1 MKFVAERLTFTCTP
15 FNEGPCVAGQAGNSR
30 ARLIFHLFLM
40 NSSVSPR
47 QNADLL
53 ELKYAHWCEDQSSV
67 EPTWAAFFEGF
78 ELGSAQVKRKED
90 AAAASTGSSAPASDA
105 DLAFF
110 GKVVSLIY
118 NYRTLGHTQAAINP
132 LSVPERNPRL
142 KIEQF
147 GLSAADLDREVWNA
161 FFRHGDRM
169 KLRDMVTALEATYSG
184 KIGFEFMHIHNTT
197 VRHWVRERIENHALH
212 LDQSPSKKLRSLRWV
227 LEAEAFE
234 NFLGKRFLGEKR
246 FSNEG
251 GEGAM
256 ILLNVLLEACPSSGV
271 KEIEMGMS
279 HRGRMNVLANFVR
292 KSLTTVLYEFTPNYE
307 PDLVAGDGDVKYH
320 LGYESVR
327 ELSDGNVRVSLA
339 ANPSHLEAVN
349 SIVEGKARARQR
361 VLSEEAGEIDRG
373 RVLPILL
380 HGDAAFAGQGSVAE
394 VLNLSQL
401 KGYRTGGTIHLII
414 NNQIGFTTSPAD
426 ARSTDYAT
434 DVAKMVEAPILHV
447 NGEEPMELYW
457 AALFALEF
465 RQKFGRDIVIDMYCY
480 RRQGHNEAD
489 QAAFTQPIIA
499 KKIADRP
506 TFGVIYK
513 QQLVAEGVI
522 SQAHLEALEQSIWN
536 TLEDGYQKMV
546 ALQEAGDRTAFSG
559 STGVVQ
565 PTYSHA
571 PVATGIAA
579 EQFQKIGKVLTT
591 TPEGFN
597 LNPTLEKRFIPRRA
611 EVLANGGP
619 IDWAFAESL
628 AFGSLLLEGKPVRL
642 SGQDCRRGTFS
653 QRHAVFYDYETRE
666 RYIPLEHLDS
676 TQAKFCVHNS
686 FLSEFAV
693 LGFDY
698 GYSLSYPSMLTLWEA
713 QFGDFAN
720 GAQVIIDQFIS
731 SAESKWQTPTDLVM
745 LLPHGYE
752 GMGPE
757 HSSARLERFLQL
769 CADKNMIVGNFTTPA
784 QYFHALRRQKHR
796 DYRKPLVLMTP
807 KSLLSRPEAVSHE
820 SDFTEG
826 TCFQEVLPDPKVFAN
841 PAEVNRVIFCSG
853 KVYYDLVA
861 ARDEKGIGNA
871 AIVRIEQLYPFHED
885 LVKAIIGVYSNCSNF
900 IWCQE
905 EPRNMGAWSYI
916 APRLEEVAGSKIRY
930 AGRGTASSPAAGSK
944 AMHYREQKALV
955 ARAFEI

>member
-1 MKFVAERLTFTCTP
+1 MKRRAWRAKREIRRLASFIH
-15 FNEGPCVAGQAGNSR
+15 S
-30 ARLIFHLFLM
+30 FLM

-53 ELKYAHWCEDQSSV
+53 ESKYTEWCEDPKSV
-67 EPTWAAFFEGF
+67 DATWAAFFEGF
-78 ELGSAQVKRKED
+78 ELGSAQVKRKEE
-90 AAAASTGSSAPASDA
+90 AAAAGVSAPASDA

-132 LSVPERNPRL
+132 LDEPEHNPRL
-142 KIEQF
+142 KLEQF
-147 GLSAADLDREVWNA
+147 GLTTADLDREVWNA
-161 FFRHGDRM
+161 FFRHGDKM
-169 KLRDMVTALEATYSG
+169 KLRDMVAALEATYSN

-197 VRHWVRERIENHALH
+197 VRHWVRERIENHA
-212 LDQSPSKKLRSLRWV
+212 QRSEETPGKKLNSLCWV

-251 GEGAM
+251 GEGAI
-256 ILLNVLLEACPSSGV
+256 ILLNALLEACPSQGV

-279 HRGRMNVLANFVR
+279 HRGRMNILANFVR
-292 KSLTTVLYEFTPNYE
+292 KSLTTVLYEFTPSYE

-320 LGYESVR
+320 LGYESIR
-327 ELSDGNVRVSLA
+327 ELPDGNVRVSLA

-349 SIVEGKARARQR
+349 SLVEGKARARQR
-361 VLSEEAGEIDRG
+361 VLSEEGGEIDR
-373 RVLPILL
+373 RQVLPILL

-414 NNQIGFTTSPAD
+414 NNQIGFTTVPAD
-426 ARSTDYAT
+426 ARSSAYAT
-434 DVAKMVEAPILHV
+434 DVAKMIEAPILHV

-457 AALFALEF
+457 TALFALEF

-489 QAAFTQPIIA
+489 QAAFTQPIVA

-506 TFGVIYK
+506 TFGKIYK

-522 SQAHLEALEQSIWN
+522 SQADLDSLEQAIWDK
-536 TLEDGYQKMV
+536 LETGYQKMLE
-546 ALQEAGDRTAFSG
+546 LQEAGDRTAFSG
-559 STGVVQ
+559 STGIVQ
-565 PTYSHA
+565 PAYSHA
-571 PVATGIAA
+571 PVPTGIDRDTL
-579 EQFQKIGKVLTT
+579 QHIGKVLTT
-591 TPEGFN
+591 VPGDFH
-597 LNPTLEKRFIPRRA
+597 LNPTLEKRFIPRRVEA
-611 EVLANGGP
+611 LANGGP

-628 AFGSLLLEGKPVRL
+628 AFGSLLMEGTPVRL

-666 RYIPLEHLDS
+666 RYIPLEHLDPAQS
-676 TQAKFCVHNS
+676 RFCVHNS

-698 GYSLSYPSMLTLWEA
+698 GYSLSYPSMLTMWEA
-713 QFGDFAN
+713 QFGDFSN

-731 SAESKWQTPTDLVM
+731 SAESKWQTPSDLVM

-769 CADKNMIVGNFTTPA
+769 CAEKNLIVGNFTTPA

-796 DYRKPLVLMTP
+796 DFRKPLVLMTP
-807 KSLLSRPEAVSHE
+807 KSLLSRAEAVSQE
-820 SDFTEG
+820 SDFLEG
-826 TCFQEVLPDPKVFAN
+826 TCFQEILPDTKSFAN
-841 PAEVNRVIFCSG
+841 PADVSRIIFCTG
-853 KVYYDLVA
+853 KVYYDLMA
-861 ARDEKGIGNA
+861 YRQEKGIEKA
-871 AIVRIEQLYPFHED
+871 AIIRIEQLYPFHREM
-885 LVKAIIGVYSNCSNF
+885 VEAIISQYSSASHF
-900 IWCQE
+900 VWCQE
-905 EPRNMGAWSYI
+905 EPLNMGAWSYI
-916 APRLEEVAGSKIRY
+916 FPRLERAVGSKIRY

-955 ARAFEI
+955 AQAFEV